1 MEYVPYRE
9 HPAPPG
15 LEPWLV
21 CTWER
26 VGDAP
31 SVRVLPDGCID
42 VLCRPGVGSQIVGA
56 NTTAFVVPVAD
67 ETYML
72 GARIRPGAAPA
83 LLGIEAEAL
92 RDERVGLE
100 LAIGSESAGLDAAV
114 EGDGDPVRELE
125 GWLARRAAVAELPDP
140 LIGAAVHRLGTS
152 ADDVNGLARELGVSA
167 RGLRRRMTAAVGYG
181 PKRLGRVLRL
191 RRALAAARA
200 GDELGRVAFDAG
212 YADQAHFSGD
222 CRELAG
228 VPPSLLIPQP

>member
-1 MEYVPYRE
+1 MPYRE
-9 HPAPPG
+9 HPAPAA
-15 LEPWLV
+15 LAPWLL

-26 VGDAP
+26 LGDAP

-42 VLCRPGVGSQIVGA
+42 VVYHRGAGSQIVGA

-72 GARIRPGAAPA
+72 GARLRPGSAPA
-83 LLGIEAEAL
+83 LLGVAAESL

-100 LAIGSESAGLDAAV
+100 LVLGG
-114 EGDGDPVRELE
+114 EGARLELALEHEHDPVRALE
-125 GWLARRAAVAELPDP
+125 AWLTQRAAGAELPDP
-140 LIGAAVHRLGTS
+140 LVGAAVRRLGHR
-152 ADDVNGLARELGVSA
+152 ADDVAALAGELGVSG

-200 GDELGRVAFDAG
+200 GDELARVAFDAG
-212 YADQAHFSGD
+212 YADQAHFSGE

-228 VPPSLLIPQP
+228 VPPSALISEP